1 MRDEELFKI
10 MAGIDDEYISE
21 AENYQAHRAHNTAA
35 QNIRIVASFLI
46 VIGIIGFVLFL
57 NQNKDISNIT
67 DPTNM
72 ETIEETSR
80 PPTEAG
86 IKETFSTTIT
96 PTGVNDTPYK
106 RFERIEGSPEGK
118 DFMGLGDYRIDT
130 LILHTSA
137 TKILLFVTCEDDRV
151 VAECGRNIAPYGE
164 PEAFSFVDMD
174 GDGISEL
181 ICNYQYGTGAERV
194 IIYRNNNGTIECS
207 GINEVYICKQLGR
220 DMLGSATSYREIYDY
235 QNRMIKIIL
244 SGDQYA
250 NGGEDI
256 ILEIGLDETEAF
268 EFLKYEYLE

>member
-21 AENYQAHRAHNTAA
+21 AENFQVQRAHNTFARY
-35 QNIRIVASFLI
+35 IGIVASFLI
-46 VIGIIGFVLFL
+46 VAGIIGLVLFL
-57 NQNKDISNIT
+57 NRNKDMPIIT
-67 DPTNM
+67 DPSNM
-72 ETIEETSR
+72 ETIIETSKT
-80 PPTEAG
+80 PTEAG
-86 IKETFSTTIT
+86 INETVSTTIT

-106 RFERIEGSPEGK
+106 QFERIEGSPEGK
-118 DFMGLGDYRIDT
+118 DIMGLGEYRIDT
-130 LILHTSA
+130 LVLHASA

-151 VAECGRNIAPYGE
+151 FAECGRNIAPYGE
-164 PEAFSFVDMD
+164 PEAYSFVDMD

-207 GINEVYICKQLGR
+207 GINEVYICKQLGL

-235 QNRMIKIIL
+235 QSQMIKIIL

-250 NGGEDI
+250 NGGVDI

-268 EFLKYEYLE
+268 EFHEYEYLE